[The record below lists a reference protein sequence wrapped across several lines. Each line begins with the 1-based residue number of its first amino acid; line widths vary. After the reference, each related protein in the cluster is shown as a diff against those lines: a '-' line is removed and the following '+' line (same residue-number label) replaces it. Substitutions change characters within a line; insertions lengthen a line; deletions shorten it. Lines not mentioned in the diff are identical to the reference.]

1 MSAGRLTVIAYQ
13 WEADRYCGR
22 CTASHFVPNTVGML
36 TERPELLDGLTLEEW
51 VDREA
56 LTHEWIDA
64 EGNTVSKL
72 YSIDEWQ
79 SFGDPEMS
87 GQLETLA
94 CSACGETLDE
104 YQHETIEDYH
114 SDY

>member
-36 TERPELLDGLTLEEW
+36 TRRPDLLDGLTLEEW

-64 EGNTVSKL
+64 EIEQSAAYIAGWRRALSEDSKL
-72 YSIDEWQ
+72 IVTAS
-79 SFGDPEMS
+79 
-87 GQLETLA
+87 
-94 CSACGETLDE
+94 SAAQKAADWITGEA
-104 YQHETIEDYH
+104 
-114 SDY
+114 SR